1 MKEIKINKIQAYR
14 KALNLK
20 QHDIAKILGIS
31 VVMYSKKELKETPFT
46 DIEKVK
52 LLDYFKQYFSNET
65 IDSLFF

>member
-20 QHDIAKILGIS
+20 QHDLAKILGIS
-31 VVMYSKKELKETPFT
+31 AVMYSKKERKETPFT
-46 DIEKVK
+46 DTEKVI
-52 LLDYFKQYFSNET
+52 LLKYFKQYFIDEN